1 MALRRH
7 GTVSLSRLWPLSS
20 VVDSMTTD
28 DDGLAVCDGA
38 DQGVSLAGA
47 EVRIPS
53 MWLCPKPR
61 GASGIRVPNGVGA
74 DGAVVV
80 RALIERAA
88 AQSLDRSLA
97 WRRELRCRGPRHTT
111 LEKLAVPVAPPPQSR
126 VENAFNR
133 STGESPTPRSV
144 LEPARNPRYQTLPLS
159 NNCRVIRDAL
169 DQALHKLAV
178 PWACDRRLDSWLPV
192 MK

>member
-1 MALRRH
+1 
-7 GTVSLSRLWPLSS
+7 
-20 VVDSMTTD
+20 
-28 DDGLAVCDGA
+28 
-38 DQGVSLAGA
+38 
-47 EVRIPS
+47 

-61 GASGIRVPNGVGA
+61 EASGIRVPNGVGA
-74 DGAVVV
+74 DGAVV

-111 LEKLAVPVAPPPQSR
+111 PPGTLEKLAVPVAPPPQSR

-133 STGESPTPRSV
+133 STGESATPRSV

-159 NNCRVIRDAL
+159 NN
-169 DQALHKLAV
+169 
-178 PWACDRRLDSWLPV
+178 
-192 MK
+192 